1 MKPTANL
8 EEINREIVYL
18 IKQLTNID
26 QSIEEELYNSI
37 QHLQNLYTDVEN
49 SQWWNQIDPLKG
61 KNMTVYNNI
70 SYFSSSVFT
79 TISNTIGD

>member
-26 QSIEEELYNSI
+26 QSVEEELYNSI
-37 QHLQNLYTDVEN
+37 QHFQNLYTDIEN

-61 KNMTVYNNI
+61 KNMTVYNNT
-70 SYFSSSVFT
+70 SYFSSSVFD